1 MGMAASQ
8 VNLLKLTARKNS
20 IQGQLTDLSFQKI
33 RLTSDVNKITKEYT
47 DAINAKTLKWSNN
60 GGTSYIDLTYKNL
73 MNPNSQLSNNNTN
86 LITDSSGR
94 VVLHDDYKK
103 YAEMISPDG
112 KPGGDWESVK
122 NQIIPELTGVSAD
135 KLNLYEQY
143 GEIYD
148 AACEHLTEVAK
159 QEPNDDGK
167 KNVSVTDL
175 LKEIDKYR
183 NANGGGGNMF
193 ENYTTKNYSTIK
205 NGTFQKDWVNQ
216 LRGDLNNFL
225 GEGAVDEA
233 VDSYISMMETLY
245 ANRSNGS
252 AALNAYSD
260 SGTWQFAVNYILGYY
275 SGQIENGEESDING
289 NSVFTIQDKNNP
301 NYQEIHDAYVAW
313 EEDLEAAKT
322 AVDDSYLD
330 FSQVFTSDE
339 ARKVEY
345 YDKLFTAIAENGWTY
360 NEKITD
366 SEYLNNMLQN
376 NLYTITTV
384 EHDCDINGNKY
395 TTNTADMSPNVFK
408 VRDTDAAEEAK
419 IRYYNKKALLSAKES
434 RIDTRMKNLETEDS
448 SIGTIIDSIKK
459 VIDNNVKTSFNVTS

>member
-8 VNLLKLTARKNS
+8 GNLLFLISAKNRDEFRLSELSMRKTALTR
-20 IQGQLTDLSFQKI
+20 
-33 RLTSDVNKITKEYT
+33 DVNKITKEYT

-122 NQIIPELTGVSAD
+122 NQIIPELTGISAD
-135 KLNLYEQY
+135 KLDLYEQY

-159 QEPNDDGK
+159 QEPNNDGK
-167 KNVSVTDL
+167 KDVSVANL

-183 NANGGGGNMF
+183 NANGGNGNMYD
-193 ENYTTKNYSTIK
+193 NYLNNYSTIK

-245 ANRSNGS
+245 ANRTANGTTS
-252 AALNAYSD
+252 RQAYND

-275 SGQIENGEESDING
+275 SGQTENENNISGD
-289 NSVFTIQDKNNP
+289 SVFTIQDKNNP

-322 AVDDSYLD
+322 AVDDSYLN
-330 FSQVFTSDE
+330 FSQVFTADE

-395 TTNTADMSPNVFK
+395 TTNTADMSPNIFK
-408 VRDTDAAEEAK
+408 VRDTDVAEEAK

-434 RIDTRMKNLETEDS
+434 RIDGWMRDLETK
-448 SIGTIIDSIKK
+448 IQTYGTIMKSIEE
-459 VIDNNVKTSFNVTS
+459 VINNNIKNNFDVRS

>member
-1 MGMAASQ
+1 MAASQ
-8 VNLLKLTARKNS
+8 GNLLFLISAKNRDEFRLSELSMRKTALTR
-20 IQGQLTDLSFQKI
+20 
-33 RLTSDVNKITKEYT
+33 DVNKITKEYT

-122 NQIIPELTGVSAD
+122 NQIIPELTGISAD
-135 KLNLYEQY
+135 KLDLYEQY

-159 QEPNDDGK
+159 QEPNNDGK
-167 KNVSVTDL
+167 KDVSVANL

-183 NANGGGGNMF
+183 NANGGNGNMYD
-193 ENYTTKNYSTIK
+193 NYLNNYSTIK

-245 ANRSNGS
+245 ANHTANDTSMKT
-252 AALNAYSD
+252 YKD

-275 SGQIENGEESDING
+275 SGQTKNENNISGDSEQEHYYKTQLLSNSLKEIAKDI
-289 NSVFTIQDKNNP
+289 S
-301 NYQEIHDAYVAW
+301 
-313 EEDLEAAKT
+313 
-322 AVDDSYLD
+322 
-330 FSQVFTSDE
+330 
-339 ARKVEY
+339 
-345 YDKLFTAIAENGWTY
+345 
-360 NEKITD
+360 KITGKNAQQIYD
-366 SEYLNNMLQN
+366 ACVNYLR
-376 NLYTITTV
+376 
-384 EHDCDINGNKY
+384 E
-395 TTNTADMSPNVFK
+395 P
-408 VRDTDAAEEAK
+408 
-419 IRYYNKKALLSAKES
+419 
-434 RIDTRMKNLETEDS
+434 
-448 SIGTIIDSIKK
+448 
-459 VIDNNVKTSFNVTS
+459 